1 MGLARIKVS
10 LILVLSILFMLC
22 LLFNFDNDS
31 LNSFVMDYKD
41 NFIIREVN
49 VGDDNSDNENN
60 VLEEKSN
67 VTFIN
72 AGNDNR
78 WTFPV
83 DGNYVIT
90 TYYGYDHRAIDIYDY
105 AGYGASVLSANSGVV
120 VSSSSSCYRG
130 DLFCNGNRGNYVIVK
145 HNVSDYYTI
154 YMHLASINVSLGD
167 IVSSGQ
173 VIGTMG
179 NTGYVIPTPSDIN
192 PYGGTHLH
200 FCVFVGEPYNGG
212 YAINP
217 FDLY

>member
-1 MGLARIKVS
+1 MGLARRKVS

-31 LNSFVMDYKD
+31 LNSLVMDYSD
-41 NFIIREVN
+41 NFVIREVN
-49 VGDDNSDNENN
+49 VGNDEDMNHDND
-60 VLEEKSN
+60 VEEKSS
-67 VTFIN
+67 VIFVN

-83 DGNYVIT
+83 GGNYVIT

-105 AGYGASVLSANSGVV
+105 AGYGAAVLSANSGVV
-120 VSSSSSCYRG
+120 VSSSSFCFRG
-130 DLFCNGNRGNYVIVK
+130 DLSCNGNRGNYVIVK

-154 YMHLASINVSLGD
+154 YMHLASINVGVGD

-179 NTGYVIPTPSDIN
+179 NTGYVIPAPNDIN